1 MQYHKAAILG
11 QERARK
17 AQMKL
22 FDYAGF
28 AMLTITIKQQKTG
41 FEPVGEEMLAGKITK
56 GDEAML
62 FICDNDGY
70 AKAQSKPFPLQKG
83 EEIYKDM
90 IKNGLE
96 EFKGDIKTVS

>member
-28 AMLTITIKQQKTG
+28 AMLTFTIKQQKTG

-83 EEIYKDM
+83 EEIYKNM
-90 IKNGLE
+90 IKDGLE

>member
-28 AMLTITIKQQKTG
+28 AMLTFTIKQQKTG